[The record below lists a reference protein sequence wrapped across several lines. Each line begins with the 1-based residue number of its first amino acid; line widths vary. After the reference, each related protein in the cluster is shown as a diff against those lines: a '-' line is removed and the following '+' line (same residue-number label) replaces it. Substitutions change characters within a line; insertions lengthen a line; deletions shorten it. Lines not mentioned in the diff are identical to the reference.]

1 MRNALYSASNIRG
14 VCTENIIIYIQ
25 LSFEKQMRIH
35 MTTQFQHDIEVC
47 KQVYEHGI
55 GNLCFGNN
63 NGELGMILVNIRSI
77 YKNFDRL
84 VVLLGKFKKKAG
96 NYLYIGD

>member
-1 MRNALYSASNIRG
+1 MYWKHNHLYSTKFWEINAHPYNNLVS
-14 VCTENIIIYIQ
+14 
-25 LSFEKQMRIH
+25 
-35 MTTQFQHDIEVC
+35 HDIEDC
-47 KQVYEHGI
+47 KYVYEHGI